1 MLFSDGVSQQLVAR
15 SLCKGH
21 FSELQAH
28 MAEELSP
35 RPSNC
40 FRPLQMQTMHK
51 GFEQWQVQL
60 SRSKQKI
67 VVRWGILYL
76 KKVFPLSQE
85 SSAWLDLPFA
95 LRGTMGSSHPSG
107 QSAKSLSSPLPFP
120 LICKVLSVGFQLCRV
135 QNLKILPQKAL
146 CVKSCMFPK
155 GAVSSEKLLA
165 LKCPRLL
172 REINTH
178 KCHFSFFPPPPAF
191 YCLWRRPWKQKEGQL
206 RWDKRIKI
214 R

>member
-35 RPSNC
+35 CPSNC

-67 VVRWGILYL
+67 VVRWGIFYL

-95 LRGTMGSSHPSG
+95 LRGTVGSSHPSG
-107 QSAKSLSSPLPFP
+107 HSAESLSSPLPFP
-120 LICKVLSVGFQLCRV
+120 LICKVLSVGFQLCRI
-135 QNLKILPQKAL
+135 QNLKKILPGKAL
-146 CVKSCMFPK
+146 CVKSCTFPK

-165 LKCPRLL
+165 LKCPQLL
-172 REINTH
+172 WEINTH
-178 KCHFSFFPPPPAF
+178 KCPFFFFFPPS
-191 YCLWRRPWKQKEGQL
+191 LLLLMKETLETEGGS
-206 RWDKRIKI
+206 IKM

>member
-28 MAEELSP
+28 VAEELSP

-67 VVRWGILYL
+67 VVRWGIFYL

-107 QSAKSLSSPLPFP
+107 HSAESLSSPLPFP
-120 LICKVLSVGFQLCRV
+120 LICKVLSVGFHLCRI
-135 QNLKILPQKAL
+135 QNLKKILPRKAL
-146 CVKSCMFPK
+146 CVKSCTFPK
-155 GAVSSEKLLA
+155 GAV
-165 LKCPRLL
+165 
-172 REINTH
+172 REANWEAAGTEMPTVVMRDRYSQMP
-178 KCHFSFFPPPPAF
+178 FFLFFPPKPFIAYEGDPGN
-191 YCLWRRPWKQKEGQL
+191 RR
-206 RWDKRIKI
+206 RVN
-214 R
+214 